1 MVLDVSV
8 QQGNDTAVLVKRVTL
23 APLEWAFVNT
33 ADLPKLQQAAK
44 IIINAA
50 FGAPSCDS
58 EKAPVMVLGAI
69 DVAAA
74 AAVSGSS

>member
-44 IIINAA
+44 IIIRCVWST
-50 FGAPSCDS
+50 SCDS
-58 EKAPVMVLGAI
+58 DKAPMMVLGAI

>member
-1 MVLDVSV
+1 VVLDVSV
-8 QQGNDTAVLVKRVTL
+8 QQGNDTAELVKRVTL
-23 APLEWAFVNT
+23 ARLEWAFVNT

-44 IIINAA
+44 IIIRAA
-50 FGAPSCDS
+50 FGAPSRDS

>member
-1 MVLDVSV
+1 MGDDPMALL
-8 QQGNDTAVLVKRVTL
+8 G
-23 APLEWAFVNT
+23 LEGALKHYYYIVNT

-44 IIINAA
+44 IIIRAA